1 VPAAAGVAAAVE
13 EAVVGTQEAQE
24 EEAREEGTV
33 WSGGGGGGGG
43 PVTAM
48 RTDTVAAGA
57 EAMVNATRAG
67 GGAGVGG
74 QGCEDVQGLQWVC
87 GQGLRFYDD
96 VEDDAAAVYKIA
108 RRIERKL
115 PYFLANVMVSQHPP
129 RDPEGLS
136 VFVAYSLGA
145 VLDFPGPLHRR
156 FLSLRSTLQRLEEEE
171 ELMSRL
177 SCPLIQAGTLIL
189 SSNPVPDFAFGGSVV
204 LIYRHD
210 LHGTEGIIINQEI
223 GQLEELLY
231 PNGSA
236 YLARPPPRGKPCLRF
251 GGPVNLGSG
260 VRHTQVL
267 ARTVNVSEVLHPKEL
282 GQEGINGPNIT
293 HLIDDTGVLKVASD
307 VSGEVLL
314 FRPRFGH
321 YTIGANG
328 SHLAG
333 GGHEQV
339 SVEIENWSSG
349 DEDEEEE
356 EEEGGEEEEE
366 EEEEEEQ
373 SEEEM
378 VHNEEALGGS
388 EQGMDARG
396 QVRRL
401 GENTD
406 TGRGAAEQGEG
417 REWGAGG
424 AGRVWSVGGEGRERE
439 EMSDEVDMSARRR
452 PVQVRRGELGGAA
465 GGEDAGVRGGEQRR
479 SAVEISHSFSTVSSE
494 GMSEEEGVG
503 EGGSEEE
510 GVREG
515 GVDRR
520 GSAGEGGGVEQE
532 GGRGDA
538 QGNCYPQDMRPAMGE
553 SPPRLDPSTPCQ
565 GVEGWQGV
573 EGGGVGVGSG
583 DGAGGGGERELLV
596 HGFAAWCPHQVLK
609 WRRLE
614 GGGGGGERE
623 SRGRDVYAHAMMAC
637 MHVFSVCLCACV
649 LVCV

>member
-13 EAVVGTQEAQE
+13 GEEVGTEEAQE
-24 EEAREEGTV
+24 EE
-33 WSGGGGGGGG
+33 WGGGGS
-43 PVTAM
+43 VTAM
-48 RTDTVAAGA
+48 RTDALAAGA

-67 GGAGVGG
+67 GGTGVSG
-74 QGCEDVQGLQWVC
+74 QGVEDVQGLQWVC
-87 GQGLRFYDD
+87 GQGLRFHDD
-96 VEDDAAAVYKIA
+96 VADDAAAVYKIA

-115 PYFLANVMVSQHPP
+115 PYFLANVMVSQPPP

-177 SCPLIQAGTLIL
+177 SCPLIQRGTLIL

-210 LHGTEGIIINQEI
+210 VHGTEGLIINQEI

-236 YLARPPPRGKPCLRF
+236 YLARPPLRGKPSLRF

-267 ARTVNVSEVLHPKEL
+267 ARTVNFSEVLRPQEL

-293 HLIDDTGVLKVASD
+293 HLLDATGVLKVASD
-307 VSGEVLL
+307 TSGEVLL
-314 FRPRFGH
+314 FRSRFGH
-321 YTIGANG
+321 YAANG
-328 SHLAG
+328 SCLEG
-333 GGHEQV
+333 GGHEPV
-339 SVEIENWSSG
+339 SVEMDNWSSG

-356 EEEGGEEEEE
+356 EEE
-366 EEEEEEQ
+366 EQ

-378 VHNEEALGGS
+378 AHNEEAMGGS
-388 EQGMDARG
+388 EVGMDARG
-396 QVRRL
+396 QVRGL

-406 TGRGAAEQGEG
+406 TGRGAAGQGEGVGLGAGGAAGREGSAGVEGREGRVEGEG
-417 REWGAGG
+417 RE
-424 AGRVWSVGGEGRERE
+424 GREEREGRERE
-439 EMSDEVDMSARRR
+439 EMSDEVDISAGSRSG
-452 PVQVRRGELGGAA
+452 QVGRGELGGSA
-465 GGEDAGVRGGEQRR
+465 GGEDSGVRGGEERR
-479 SAVEISHSFSTVSSE
+479 STVGISHSFSTVSSGGLSEEE
-494 GMSEEEGVG
+494 GIGEGGSEEEGVG
-503 EGGSEEE
+503 EGGA
-510 GVREG
+510 
-515 GVDRR
+515 DRR
-520 GSAGEGGGVEQE
+520 GSAGAGGGRHGEGE

-538 QGNCYPQDMRPAMGE
+538 QGNFYLQDLRPAVGE
-553 SPPRLDPSTPCQ
+553 SEGGMAGPGVGSRQ
-565 GVEGWQGV
+565 GVEGAGEGV
-573 EGGGVGVGSG
+573 GGGG
-583 DGAGGGGERELLV
+583 GAVGGGERELLV

-614 GGGGGGERE
+614 AGGVEGGRKGEQGKE
-623 SRGRDVYAHAMMAC
+623 CACACMAC
-637 MHVFSVCLCACV
+637 MHVCTVCLCAGVSACV
-649 LVCV
+649 